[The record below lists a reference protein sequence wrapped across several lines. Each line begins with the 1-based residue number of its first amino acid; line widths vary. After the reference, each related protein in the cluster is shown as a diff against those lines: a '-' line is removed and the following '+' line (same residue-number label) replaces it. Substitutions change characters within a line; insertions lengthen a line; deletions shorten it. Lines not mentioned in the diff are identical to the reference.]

1 MSNSLRPRWTVALQT
16 PLSRGFAGK
25 NTGEG
30 CHFLFQGTFPAQGLN
45 LHLLHC
51 RRSPALLADS
61 LSLSHQ
67 GKPLYGQKISF
78 YYQKL
83 KIIYYSFLVNQCHP
97 KYICYIRKKYMYRR
111 LNHTFKHIC
120 HFADMGKCSSS
131 CPGVYY
137 IH

>member
-1 MSNSLRPRWTVALQT
+1 MDCTQPARLLCPWDF
-16 PLSRGFAGK
+16 PGK

-30 CHFLFQGTFPAQGLN
+30 CHLLLQGIFPAQGLT
-45 LHLLHC
+45 C
-51 RRSPALLADS
+51 TSCIAGRFFTTEPP
-61 LSLSHQ
+61 
-67 GKPLYGQKISF
+67 GKPLYGQKISL

-83 KIIYYSFLVNQCHP
+83 EIIYYSFLVNQCHP
-97 KYICYIRKKYMYRR
+97 KYISYIRKKYMYRK
-111 LNHTFKHIC
+111 LNHTFKDIC